1 MRARCPHQIKRRLIQ
16 RAGDGSQHSRLGTER
31 NIRVK
36 STVWMLI
43 LVAGLSGLVNAQTEL
58 PDGYM
63 GVEESQAIVDKTVVI
78 ILAPELSGLSANE
91 RAAVHELIK
100 VGRIFQALHEK
111 MRHYQAIDAYNGL
124 LTLDHELGS
133 PPATQNLIHMYY
145 QFKGPVGRMLDNKSR
160 AFLPVDS
167 KTPGRNV
174 YPWGIERAELDEYF
188 EKFPDRRESLL
199 GVRSVVRRSESS
211 NIEADLATIDEYP
224 CIGVLHPGFRDL
236 LARLKAGAGDMAFYA
251 CPYSVAFAEHLTD
264 AYALLNRAA
273 DLMDGEDSEFAGY
286 LRNRA
291 RDLLSGNYES
301 GDASWVTGKF
311 DNLNAE
317 IGSYEVY
324 DDQLY
329 GVKSFFALN
338 VLLRDQ
344 EQSDVLREAIQGM
357 QAFENSLPYEPA
369 GWDGA
374 GDKKK
379 VREDIPVGVYNIIA
393 DFGQSRGTN
402 TATILPNESEFAR
415 KYGRVILMR
424 HNILNDPDLFAA
436 RRDKYQSVVA
446 RTHQKDLTPEGGFY
460 RTLWHEIGHY
470 LGVDRTAD
478 GRELGAAL
486 ESSANKLE
494 ELKADLVSLFL
505 VETLRESGYYSEE
518 AARSVYAD
526 GVRRVLL
533 KNKPAMTQT
542 YAVMQLMQFNYYLEK
557 GLFEYNHKNNR
568 LVIRHQKY
576 HQTVAAMLAEVLALQ
591 QDGDKVAADAF
602 IKKYIGWD
610 DVPHAALAESMK
622 AAEKYRYAVVRYA
635 VLENK

>member
-1 MRARCPHQIKRRLIQ
+1 
-16 RAGDGSQHSRLGTER
+16 
-31 NIRVK
+31 VK
-36 STVWMLI
+36 IYI
-43 LVAGLSGLVNAQTEL
+43 LVLLLAAGLSSVVCAGTEL
-58 PDGYM
+58 PDGYL
-63 GVEESQAIVDKTVVI
+63 GVVESQAVVDKTVVI
-78 ILAPELSGLSANE
+78 TLSPDVSGLNANE

-100 VGRIFQALHEK
+100 AGRIFQALHEE
-111 MRHYQAIDAYNGL
+111 MRHHQAVDAYNSL

-133 PPATQNLIHMYY
+133 PPATQNLIQMYY

-160 AFLPVDS
+160 AFLPVDP

-188 EKFPDRRESLL
+188 ESFPDRRASLL
-199 GVRSVVRRSESS
+199 GVRSVVRRSVPSS
-211 NIEADLATIDEYP
+211 IEADLATIDEYP
-224 CIGVLHPGFRDL
+224 FIGVLHPGFRDL
-236 LARLKAGAGDMAFYA
+236 LGRLSAGAGDMVFYA
-251 CPYSVAFAEHLTD
+251 CPYSVAFAEQLTD

-273 DLMDGEDSEFAGY
+273 QLMDTDDPEFSGY

-291 RDLLSGNYES
+291 RDLLSDNYES

-311 DNLNAE
+311 GSLNAE
-317 IGSYEVY
+317 VGSYEVY

-338 VLLRDQ
+338 VLLRDR
-344 EQSDVLREAIQGM
+344 EQSDALREAIQGM

-369 GWDGA
+369 GWAGA

-379 VREDIPVGVYNIIA
+379 VREDIPVGVYNIVA

-402 TATILPNESEFAR
+402 TATILPNESEYAR
-415 KYGRVILMR
+415 KYGRIILMR
-424 HNILNDPDLFAA
+424 YNILNNPELFAA
-436 RRDKYQSVVA
+436 RRDKYQAVVA
-446 RTHQKDLTPEGGFY
+446 RAHFKDLTPEGGFY

-470 LGVDRTAD
+470 LGVDRTVD
-478 GRELGAAL
+478 GRELGVAL

-505 VETLRESGYYSEE
+505 VETLRERGYYSDE
-518 AARSVYAD
+518 AAGSVYAD

-542 YAVMQLMQFNYYLEK
+542 YTVMQLMQFNYYLEK

-568 LVIRHQKY
+568 LVIRPQKY

-591 QDGDKVAADAF
+591 QDGDKAAADAF
-602 IKKYIGWD
+602 IKKYFVWD